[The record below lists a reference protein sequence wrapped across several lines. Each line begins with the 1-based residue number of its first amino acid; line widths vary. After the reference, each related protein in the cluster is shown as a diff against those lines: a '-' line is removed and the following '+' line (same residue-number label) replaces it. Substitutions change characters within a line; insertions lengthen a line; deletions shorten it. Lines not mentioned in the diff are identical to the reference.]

1 MKSLKKNYFLLFI
14 LFIIT
19 LLITLYINSIIRD
32 YKYIKV
38 DVSPLEEITQINLN
52 ELDIALSEL
61 NNGIIYIGNI
71 HNKENKRLE
80 RDILR
85 KIKSEDLENYI
96 YYCDVSNELNNNKY
110 ISILINN
117 FPNIRNDLKL
127 SPAFIYFKNG
137 EIIEVIDSYEER
149 VTSKDLLYLVEKYQI
164 GK

>member
-85 KIKSEDLENYI
+85 KIKSEDLENYV